1 MTRCGP
7 KTRKLAS
14 GVERRDAVTYAPA
27 VPWTATTIVS
37 SDSGCTT
44 RLHPEAP
51 EPSPAGERIWLPLG
65 ITEPPLT
72 GCEPSA
78 APLSTRRGARLPG
91 TTATA
96 KRCTARVELPCA
108 GSNAFGP

>member
-1 MTRCGP
+1 MNRSGP
-7 KTRKLAS
+7 NTRKLAS
-14 GVERRDAVTYAPA
+14 GVESRDAVTYAPA

-51 EPSPAGERIWLPLG
+51 DPRSAEERIWLPLR

-72 GCEPSA
+72 RCEPSV
-78 APLSTRRGARLPG
+78 APLSTRR
-91 TTATA
+91 
-96 KRCTARVELPCA
+96 V
-108 GSNAFGP
+108 